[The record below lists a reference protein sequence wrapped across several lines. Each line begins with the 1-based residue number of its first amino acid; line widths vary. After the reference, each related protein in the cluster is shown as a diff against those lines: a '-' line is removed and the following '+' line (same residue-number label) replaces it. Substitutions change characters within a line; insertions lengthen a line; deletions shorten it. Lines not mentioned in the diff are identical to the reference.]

1 MNKRLKNISND
12 ELDELMEDFD
22 EDETPVVVRPKR
34 RRKDIAMDE
43 DTIQAGWADGSPS
56 YMKWCLDKW
65 QILKD

>member
-12 ELDELMEDFD
+12 ELDRLMEDFD

-43 DTIQAGWADGSPS
+43 DTTS
-56 YMKWCLDKW
+56 YIKWCLDKW
-65 QILKD
+65 KEILKD

>member
-12 ELDELMEDFD
+12 ELDRLMEDFD

-43 DTIQAGWADGSPS
+43 DTTS

-65 QILKD
+65 KEILKD

>member
-43 DTIQAGWADGSPS
+43 DTTS

-65 QILKD
+65 KEILKD